1 MISDNSEVP
10 QLNTF
15 GNAFRISIFGESHG
29 AYIGCTL
36 DGLPAGF
43 VPDWDLVHF
52 DLRRRMPNKGAHS
65 TDRRETDDFEIISGL
80 YNDAFTGAPL
90 TVLFKN
96 RDCQSEFYLEL
107 IARPSHADYT
117 AYVKYD
123 GYNDPRGGGMFSG
136 RLTAPIVFAGSVAR
150 QILLKQSIRIFSHVY
165 RIGGISDEPFDPM
178 LTMEQILYLDMKFP
192 LVDESKRSGIEK
204 LFADA
209 KLRGTSLGGTVEC
222 AVLGLPIGIG
232 DPFFDSVESALSHM
246 LFSIPAVHGVEFG
259 AGFGFAE
266 MDGVTANDRVL
277 SGGKTETNFSGGV
290 NGGITNGMPL
300 IFRTCFRPVPT
311 VRAQQT
317 TINIETDA
325 EVSFQGNE
333 RHDVCILPR
342 GCVIVECAAAIALLD
357 LLMR

>member
-1 MISDNSEVP
+1 MNTIGNS
-10 QLNTF
+10 
-15 GNAFRISIFGESHG
+15 FRISIFGESHG

-43 VPDWDLVHF
+43 VPDWDLIHF
-52 DLRRRMPNKGAHS
+52 DLSRRMPNKRTHS
-65 TDRRETDDFEIISGL
+65 TERNETDDFEIVSGS

-96 RDCQSEFYLEL
+96 RDCQSEFYLER

-117 AYVKYD
+117 AYVKYG

-136 RLTAPIVFAGSVAR
+136 RLTVPIVFAGSIAR
-150 QILLKQSIRIFSHVY
+150 QILLKQGIRIFSHIY
-165 RIGGISDEPFDPM
+165 RIGSVSDEPFDPM
-178 LTMEQILYLDMKFP
+178 LTMETLPYLDMSFP
-192 LVDESKRSGIEK
+192 LVDEGKKSEIEK
-204 LFADA
+204 ILTNA
-209 KLRGTSLGGTVEC
+209 KLSGTSLGGTVEC

-232 DPFFDSVESALSHM
+232 EPFFDSVESQLSHM
-246 LFSIPAVHGVEFG
+246 LFAIPAVHGVEFG

-266 MDGVTANDRVL
+266 MDGLAANDRVL
-277 SGGKTETNFSGGV
+277 SGGRTETNFSGGI

-311 VRAQQT
+311 VRAEQT
-317 TINIETDA
+317 TIKIETDA
-325 EVSFQGNE
+325 EVSFLGNE

-342 GCVIVECAAAIALLD
+342 GCVVVECATAIALLD
-357 LLMR
+357 LMMR